1 MRIRIVVL
9 GIALLG
15 LVAAADAQAPGGS
28 APAGRSAMAMVARRP
43 STATTF
49 VVQFKVKPGQNA
61 AFEAAFRRMEAKVG
75 ANEPGNLS
83 YELYRNGQ
91 PQTYVI
97 VERYKDLAAV
107 AAHRR
112 DAQNLMSDLRDTLDG
127 NPTFQGLTLVS
138 SK

>member
-1 MRIRIVVL
+1 
-9 GIALLG
+9 
-15 LVAAADAQAPGGS
+15 
-28 APAGRSAMAMVARRP
+28 MAMVRRP

-97 VERYKDLAAV
+97 IERYKDLAAV

-112 DAQNLMSDLRDTLDG
+112 DAQNLMSDLRDSLDG
-127 NPTFQGLTLVS
+127 APTFQGLTLVS

>member
-1 MRIRIVVL
+1 MRIRVVVL
-9 GIALLG
+9 SVALLG
-15 LVAAADAQAPGGS
+15 LVSVAEAQAPSAS
-28 APAGRSAMAMVARRP
+28 APAGRSAMAMVRRP

-97 VERYKDLAAV
+97 IERYKDLAAV

-112 DAQNLMSDLRDTLDG
+112 DAQNLMSDLRDSLDG
-127 NPTFQGLTLVS
+127 APTFQGLTLVS